1 MSERMASMPPSAL
14 NEAVWPSQSSRFDDC
29 EYWSVAENSRL
40 PAGVMTKQL
49 DCPSK
54 AFTSR
59 AASMS
64 WLL

>member
-1 MSERMASMPPSAL
+1 MPPSAP
-14 NEAVWPSQSSRFDDC
+14 NEAIWPSQSSRLDDC

-40 PAGVMTKQL
+40 PDGVMTKQL

-64 WLL
+64 